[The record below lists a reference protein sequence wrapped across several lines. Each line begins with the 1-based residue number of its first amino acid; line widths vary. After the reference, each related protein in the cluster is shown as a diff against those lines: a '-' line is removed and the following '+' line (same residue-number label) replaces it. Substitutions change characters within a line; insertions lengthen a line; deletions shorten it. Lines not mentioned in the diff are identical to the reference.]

1 MIEYIIESI
10 LSGAVLYLA
19 FLAFFRRSTSYKVNR
34 IILLGSVLFFTLVP
48 LFHFSLSNPFAKE
61 VIANETITATL
72 SGITSVS
79 SQTIAA
85 TGSLNNVWN
94 LSNLFP
100 LYLLIAVLLLG
111 RMCLNLYSLLSG
123 KFVLERTVYRD
134 HKLALVDMEVSP
146 FSFFKTV
153 YLNKESF
160 DKGEIDDELINHE
173 SGHIRQFHSLDILF
187 IELVQV
193 FCWFNPFVFLFKKLI
208 KTNHEYLA
216 DEFVIHSG
224 SDKTEYSNKLINY
237 TTRDKTL
244 ALASGFNYSLIKNR
258 LIMLSKYD
266 QKNRIVHRLA
276 LFSIIVSGL
285 FVTTAFTNPE
295 PVVSVTENSGY
306 FYADTIYWSSKNQK
320 VYVRGNVEIDVGDN
334 GVNGNG
340 SFSFLGEVNLLV
352 IDGTP
357 AKKDEAILVTGKR
370 CDVLILSEEEARKQ
384 FGDEGNRGA
393 VVIKTAE

>member
-48 LFHFSLSNPFAKE
+48 LLHFSLSNPFAKE

-79 SQTIAA
+79 NQTIAA

-208 KTNHEYLA
+208 KANHEYLA

-276 LFSIIVSGL
+276 LFTIIVSGL

-295 PVVSVTENSGY
+295 PVASVTENSGY